1 MQSKILFAIVI
12 IANCSIPTWSNA
24 QNLYRCGNTYSQTP
38 CDNGKAIDVTDSRT
52 AAQQKQAAAANSNR
66 MAQAGALEKER
77 LAREKR
83 VLTTK
88 KGPAAVIAPAA
99 GPSGVPAPT
108 DKALAK
114 KRKKAAAEFAGKA
127 PAAKKVK
134 KPSKAKNT
142 TDGKA

>member
-1 MQSKILFAIVI
+1 MYIKIVFTIIIV
-12 IANCSIPTWSNA
+12 ANYVIPTWANA
-24 QNLYRCGNTYSQTP
+24 QTLYRCGNTYSQTP
-38 CDNGKAIDVTDSRT
+38 CDNGKTIDVTDSRT
-52 AAQQKQAAAANSNR
+52 AAQQKQAAAATSNR
-66 MAQAGALEKER
+66 VAEAGVLEKER

-114 KRKKAAAEFAGKA
+114 RRKKAASDLAANA
-127 PAAKKVK
+127 PTQKNVK
-134 KPSKAKNT
+134 QRSKAKKT
-142 TDGKA
+142 TAD

>member
-1 MQSKILFAIVI
+1 MYIKIVFTIIIV
-12 IANCSIPTWSNA
+12 ANYAIPTWANA
-24 QNLYRCGNTYSQTP
+24 QTLYRCGNTYSQTP
-38 CDNGKAIDVTDSRT
+38 CDNGKTIDVTDSRT
-52 AAQQKQAAAANSNR
+52 AAQQKQAAAATSNR
-66 MAQAGALEKER
+66 VAQAGVLEKER

-114 KRKKAAAEFAGKA
+114 RRKKAASDLAANA
-127 PAAKKVK
+127 PTQKNVK
-134 KPSKAKNT
+134 QRSKAKKT
-142 TDGKA
+142 TAD

>member
-1 MQSKILFAIVI
+1 MYVKIVFTIIIV
-12 IANCSIPTWSNA
+12 ANYAIPTWANA
-24 QNLYRCGNTYSQTP
+24 QTLYRCGNTYSQTP
-38 CDNGKAIDVTDSRT
+38 CDHGKTIDVTDSRT
-52 AAQQKQAAAANSNR
+52 AAQQKQAAAATSNR
-66 MAQAGALEKER
+66 VALAGVLEKER

-114 KRKKAAAEFAGKA
+114 RRKKAASDLAANA
-127 PAAKKVK
+127 PTQKNVK
-134 KPSKAKNT
+134 QRSKAKKT
-142 TDGKA
+142 TAD

>member
-1 MQSKILFAIVI
+1 MYVKIVFTIIIV
-12 IANCSIPTWSNA
+12 ANYAIPTWANA
-24 QNLYRCGNTYSQTP
+24 QTLYRCGNTYSQTP
-38 CDNGKAIDVTDSRT
+38 CDNGKTIDVTDSRT
-52 AAQQKQAAAANSNR
+52 AAQQKQAAAATSNR
-66 MAQAGALEKER
+66 VAQAGVLEKER

-114 KRKKAAAEFAGKA
+114 RRKKAASDLAANA
-127 PAAKKVK
+127 PTQKNVK
-134 KPSKAKNT
+134 QRSKAKKT
-142 TDGKA
+142 TAD

>member
-1 MQSKILFAIVI
+1 MRNRFLNTIVFIAIG
-12 IANCSIPTWSNA
+12 SMSTWASA
-24 QNLYRCGNTYSQTP
+24 QNVYRCGNTYSQTP
-38 CDNGKAIDVTDSRT
+38 CDNGKTIDVTDSRT
-52 AAQQKQAAAANSNR
+52 AAQQKQAAAATSNR
-66 MAQAGALEKER
+66 VAQAGVLEKER

-114 KRKKAAAEFAGKA
+114 RRKKAASDLAANA
-127 PAAKKVK
+127 PTQKNVK
-134 KPSKAKNT
+134 QRSKAKKT
-142 TDGKA
+142 TAD

>member
-1 MQSKILFAIVI
+1 MYVKIVFTIIIV
-12 IANCSIPTWSNA
+12 ANYAIPTWANS
-24 QNLYRCGNTYSQTP
+24 QTLYRCGNTYSQTP
-38 CDNGKAIDVTDSRT
+38 CDNGKTIDVTDSRT
-52 AAQQKQAAAANSNR
+52 AAQQKQAAAATSNR
-66 MAQAGALEKER
+66 VAQAGVLEKER

-114 KRKKAAAEFAGKA
+114 RRKKAASDF
-127 PAAKKVK
+127 AAKTPTQTNVK
-134 KPSKAKNT
+134 QRSKAKKT
-142 TDGKA
+142 TAD

>member
-1 MQSKILFAIVI
+1 MYIKIVFTTIIIV
-12 IANCSIPTWSNA
+12 ANYAIPTWANA
-24 QNLYRCGNTYSQTP
+24 QTLYRCGNTYSQTP
-38 CDNGKAIDVTDSRT
+38 CDNGKTIDVTDSRT
-52 AAQQKQAAAANSNR
+52 AAQQKQAAAATSNR
-66 MAQAGALEKER
+66 VAQAGVLEKER

-114 KRKKAAAEFAGKA
+114 RRKKAASDLATNA
-127 PAAKKVK
+127 PTQKNVK
-134 KPSKAKNT
+134 QRSKAKKT
-142 TDGKA
+142 TAD